1 MNKAVAVRHELR
13 SAVAILLLAT
23 GLVGTTVAVSGGT
36 AGAQGNGAISIQPTD
51 PPAYDVDAP
60 DPAIVRDGSVYYA
73 FTTGT
78 DRGNNLQALVD
89 TSGSPLSGWNTYT
102 GTTSG
107 SSALPFPPAWE
118 TPSTQTSPGV
128 FHWNGKWIMY
138 YDAASNGQ
146 PGDTGSNCLSVAT
159 ADALTPGNP
168 VFTDNSTQPLLC
180 QPNLGGAIDP
190 SPFVDPATGNAYLLW
205 KSNDG
210 GSTGPARLWSQQL
223 SADGMTLVGSP
234 TQLLIQN
241 GFQFP
246 WETTVENPDMAE
258 VGGTYFLLFSAGTYD
273 STGYSEAFATCAGP
287 VGPCTQSQAEPFL
300 TSYGSAAGPGGG
312 SFFKDASGNWLLAYA
327 AWLPGCTAYVDP
339 SCVGAR
345 RMFVAPIEFTPTSLP
360 TPVTGMASTP
370 TGDGYWL
377 VNTQGGISAHAAA
390 QSYGSM
396 AGQALNAPV
405 EHIVATPD
413 GKGYWLVAA
422 DGGTFAFGD
431 AGFYGSMGGRPLNA
445 PVVSMTP
452 TKDGKG
458 YWLVAADGGIFSF
471 GDAQFHGSMGGQH
484 LNRPVVGV
492 SSDYATGGYW
502 EVASDGG
509 IFSFGAP
516 FFGSTGNLTL
526 NRPVNG
532 MAPTA
537 DGGGYWFVASD
548 GGIFSFGDAQF
559 HGSMGGT
566 PLNASV
572 VGMAADAGTG
582 GYWLVGA
589 DGGIFSFGAP
599 FYGAD

>member
-23 GLVGTTVAVSGGT
+23 GLVGTAVAVSGGT

-51 PPAYDVDAP
+51 PPVYDFDAP

-107 SSALPFPPAWE
+107 STALPFPPAWE

-128 FHWNGKWIMY
+128 FHWNGKWMMY

-168 VFTDNSTQPLLC
+168 VFTDNSTHPLLC

-345 RMFVAPIEFTPTSLP
+345 RMFVAPIEFTPASLP

-471 GDAQFHGSMGGQH
+471 GDAQFHGSMGG
-484 LNRPVVGV
+484 
-492 SSDYATGGYW
+492 
-502 EVASDGG
+502 
-509 IFSFGAP
+509 
-516 FFGSTGNLTL
+516 
-526 NRPVNG
+526 
-532 MAPTA
+532 
-537 DGGGYWFVASD
+537 
-548 GGIFSFGDAQF
+548 
-559 HGSMGGT
+559 T